1 MMWKLFFAKKRELS
15 AARIENIETI
25 KKFICNEESTRF
37 YLDNKLN
44 SYMQPNQTALY
55 LWLDS
60 GYTDY
65 KGNPIL
71 ISLLRNGEDFTGHV
85 VGNVYSLAENV
96 RAFFRL
102 NRKSVSEKIEKF
114 KNKYEAK
121 IDKRKIRH
129 IEDEQEYLIKSC
141 NISDGENLFA
151 QKFAEM
157 DIDFEPVDDAES
169 EEDAEDV
176 QEETLS
182 EAEEEITISILI
194 DKMESV
200 QAYMDEL
207 LQIIEN
213 MSNETGAQDLGVNI
227 MQGIAKLYGFS
238 KKDFEF
244 VNYEKAKDFTE
255 RIRRDG
261 RYRAV
266 IYGECPHKTSALAG
280 YSSTV
285 EKLKNGSGMPY
296 VAHAC

>member
-1 MMWKLFFAKKRELS
+1 MNEMIIEKGIIIDDVETVLYKIWELS
-15 AARIENIETI
+15 AARLENIETI

-102 NRKSVSEKIEKF
+102 NRKTVSEKIEKF

-182 EAEEEITISILI
+182 EAEEEITIYILI
-194 DKMESV
+194 DKMESMQV
-200 QAYMDEL
+200 YMDEL

-227 MQGIAKLYGFS
+227 I
-238 KKDFEF
+238 
-244 VNYEKAKDFTE
+244 VNFF
-255 RIRRDG
+255 
-261 RYRAV
+261 
-266 IYGECPHKTSALAG
+266 
-280 YSSTV
+280 
-285 EKLKNGSGMPY
+285 KN
-296 VAHAC
+296 